1 VAAGDWHRGYPPEI
15 LEDPQARNVSPGQ
28 VVSFHVQ
35 AAGTHLRYG
44 WQCRPQNAKS
54 GWNSLSND
62 HTYSGTHTATL
73 TVNTAQLS
81 PTSVLSPTSAM
92 AFRCVVGSTDF
103 AGSSAVSEAKLTIDA
118 HGVSTLAGEPMVM
131 GFADSFGGGCAEFD
145 NPVALAADA
154 AGNVYVADSFNHS
167 IRMISAPSGA
177 VFTFAGGG
185 GPVNYGSTDDVG
197 KAARFYIPNGIAV
210 DSAGNV
216 YVADTGNC
224 TIRKIT
230 PAGVVSTL
238 AGLAGN
244 IGSTDGTGSQARFLD
259 PRGLAAD
266 SGMVTTIAGKNP
278 CEFPYCVNPGYSDG
292 IGSSASFWQP
302 VDVAVDGNGAVYVAD
317 MGNDAIR
324 KVTPNPDGTYAVS
337 TFAGAA
343 TTGGRIDG
351 AGSAARFNC
360 PYGVAVDSANNVYVA
375 DSGNNTVRKIT
386 TAGFVSTV
394 IGVAGKAGSMD
405 GSVAGS
411 AGLTN
416 RTLDVALLNAPYGVA
431 VDASGNLYVADSG
444 NNTIRKFPAQPGTSP

>member
-1 VAAGDWHRGYPPEI
+1 
-15 LEDPQARNVSPGQ
+15 
-28 VVSFHVQ
+28 
-35 AAGTHLRYG
+35 
-44 WQCRPQNAKS
+44 
-54 GWNSLSND
+54 
-62 HTYSGTHTATL
+62 
-73 TVNTAQLS
+73 
-81 PTSVLSPTSAM
+81 
-92 AFRCVVGSTDF
+92 
-103 AGSSAVSEAKLTIDA
+103 
-118 HGVSTLAGEPMVM
+118 
-131 GFADSFGGGCAEFD
+131 
-145 NPVALAADA
+145 
-154 AGNVYVADSFNHS
+154 
-167 IRMISAPSGA
+167 
-177 VFTFAGGG
+177 
-185 GPVNYGSTDDVG
+185 
-197 KAARFYIPNGIAV
+197 
-210 DSAGNV
+210 
-216 YVADTGNC
+216 
-224 TIRKIT
+224 
-230 PAGVVSTL
+230 
-238 AGLAGN
+238 
-244 IGSTDGTGSQARFLD
+244 
-259 PRGLAAD
+259 
-266 SGMVTTIAGKNP
+266 MVTTIAGKNP

-324 KVTPNPDGTYAVS
+324 KGTPNPDGTYAVS